1 MKFTV
6 SSDELK
12 EKLVIASGAISSS
25 PVLPILEDYLFNISA
40 NKLIIMATD
49 LDTSI
54 VTELSV
60 QADSEG
66 SVAIPAKILLDTLK
80 ALPTQPLTFT
90 IDQDSF
96 AVEITTL
103 NGQYKLAGENGS
115 DFPKTPVMDDVD
127 SVKVRSSVLLS
138 AISKSLFAVSNDEMR
153 PAMNGVYFQIDFN
166 TLTFVAT
173 DAHKLVRYTF
183 NDVESSVN
191 TSFIVPK
198 KGLNLLKSALPA
210 DELITISFNKTNV
223 FFEYEGVNLVCRLID
238 GRFPDYNAA
247 IPQNNPNKMTIGR
260 SELQNTLKRIA
271 IYANKTTNQVALHI
285 TDGKLTVNAQDL
297 DFSNE
302 ATEQL
307 PCTLEGEAISIGFS
321 AKFLAEI
328 LGVLDSDQVIFEL
341 SVPSRAGLILP
352 TQNKPSEELTMLL
365 MPIMINS

>member
-1 MKFTV
+1 M
-6 SSDELK
+6 
-12 EKLVIASGAISSS
+12 
-25 PVLPILEDYLFNISA
+25 
-40 NKLIIMATD
+40 
-49 LDTSI
+49 
-54 VTELSV
+54 
-60 QADSEG
+60 
-66 SVAIPAKILLDTLK
+66 
-80 ALPTQPLTFT
+80 
-90 IDQDSF
+90 
-96 AVEITTL
+96 
-103 NGQYKLAGENGS
+103 
-115 DFPKTPVMDDVD
+115 
-127 SVKVRSSVLLS
+127 
-138 AISKSLFAVSNDEMR
+138 
-153 PAMNGVYFQIDFN
+153 
-166 TLTFVAT
+166 
-173 DAHKLVRYTF
+173 
-183 NDVESSVN
+183 
-191 TSFIVPK
+191 
-198 KGLNLLKSALPA
+198 
-210 DELITISFNKTNV
+210 

-307 PCTLEGEAISIGFS
+307 PCTLEGEPISIGFS